1 MTGAWA
7 SFVHSLNPN
16 YDESV
21 LEWPDYRV
29 AGQNMV
35 FVGDGENVEEDVYR
49 GAGLALWTEQ
59 RIRGCTGLRPGE
71 RSH

>member
-7 SFVHSLNPN
+7 SFVHSLDPN
-16 YDESV
+16 YGDSV

-35 FVGDGENVEEDVYR
+35 FVGDGEHHVEEDVYR
-49 GAGLALWTEQ
+49 SEGLTLWTEQ
-59 RIRGCTGLRPGE
+59 RIKGCTGLRAGV
-71 RSH
+71 